1 MSKKSRARTEAR
13 QANKQTIDCLA
24 LQKEQIH
31 ESASEQ
37 LTYAIVCLIVTIIT
51 AVICVIYGIKN
62 IQDLSFSFFLFLL
75 PLIPAGITVI
85 WFVGAGRQQ
94 RIARLFDGISYASE
108 ETVMFRCRKVGFME
122 RQVSKW
128 HSYLFCVVF
137 YAEDGRV
144 FYYVSPNKSG
154 FCSLSSKDI
163 KTRIVGTDMEL
174 VCYRG
179 TEIVKEFDA
188 YKIHHK

>member
-1 MSKKSRARTEAR
+1 MSKKSRARTAVR
-13 QANKQTIDCLA
+13 RAQKQTADSLE
-24 LQKEQIH
+24 LQREQIH

-37 LTYAIVCLIVTIIT
+37 LAYAILCLIVTMIT
-51 AVICVIYGIKN
+51 AVICVVYGIKN

-85 WFVGAGRQQ
+85 WFVGAGRQR

-108 ETVMFRCRKVGFME
+108 EAVTFRCRKVGFME
-122 RQVSKW
+122 RQVSRW
-128 HSYLFCVVF
+128 HSYLFCVIF

-144 FYYVSPNKSG
+144 FYYVSPNRSG
-154 FCSLSSKDI
+154 FCPLSAKDI
-163 KTRIVGTDMEL
+163 KARFVKADMEL

-188 YKIHHK
+188 YKIHHT

>member
-13 QANKQTIDCLA
+13 WANKQTIDCLD
-24 LQKEQIH
+24 LQKAQIH
-31 ESASEQ
+31 ESVAEQ
-37 LTYAIVCLIVTIIT
+37 FAYAIVWAVVTVAISVCFIIYDIQVPDLRTFLILIT
-51 AVICVIYGIKN
+51 
-62 IQDLSFSFFLFLL
+62 
-75 PLIPAGITVI
+75 LIPGGITVLC
-85 WFVGAGRQQ
+85 FVGAVRRQ

-128 HSYLFCVVF
+128 HSYLFCVIF

-163 KTRIVGTDMEL
+163 KTRFVGTDMKL

-179 TEIVKEFDA
+179 TEIAKEFDA
-188 YKIHHK
+188 NKIHHK